1 MFLYTQTVLYC
12 IQYAN
17 LSFKKYQSIFIKVNE
32 FSASLAF
39 LAKYLH
45 YSQTINQEKVYLE
58 MFEYH
63 TYLHHSQTASSISST
78 YSVFEYHT
86 YLHHSQ
92 TDLGGII
99 MEYKF
104 EYHTYLHHSQTS
116 TQMQ

>member
-17 LSFKKYQSIFIKVNE
+17 LSFKNYQSIFIKVNE

-63 TYLHHSQTASSISST
+63 AYLHHSQT
-78 YSVFEYHT
+78 SVIYRLEV
-86 YLHHSQ
+86 LQ
-92 TDLGGII
+92 
-99 MEYKF
+99 F

-116 TQMQ
+116 NPKMKCHHKHKY

>member
-63 TYLHHSQTASSISST
+63 TYLHHSQTEN
-78 YSVFEYHT
+78 Y
-86 YLHHSQ
+86 
-92 TDLGGII
+92 GII
-99 MEYKF
+99 RGNSLNTIHIYIILK
-104 EYHTYLHHSQTS
+104 LCL
-116 TQMQ
+116 

>member
-63 TYLHHSQTASSISST
+63 TYLHHSQTSNPKMKCHHKHKYW
-78 YSVFEYHT
+78 YSNYEIKRFRNNPYQL
-86 YLHHSQ
+86 Y
-92 TDLGGII
+92 TD
-99 MEYKF
+99 F
-104 EYHTYLHHSQTS
+104 
-116 TQMQ
+116 